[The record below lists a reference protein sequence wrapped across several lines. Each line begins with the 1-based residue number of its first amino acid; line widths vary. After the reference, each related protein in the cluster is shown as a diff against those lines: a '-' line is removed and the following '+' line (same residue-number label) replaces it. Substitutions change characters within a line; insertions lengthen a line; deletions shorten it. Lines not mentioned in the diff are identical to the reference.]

1 MIWFWIG
8 FLALVGTFL
17 ALDLGVF
24 HRKAHAVTIKEA
36 LIWSVVWVTTS
47 LLFSVFIYFAYANHW
62 LGLGRAIEGAR
73 APDLANGLDGTT
85 AFIKYITGYLI
96 EWSLSVDN
104 IFVIALIFGYFRIP
118 DKYQHRVLFWGIM
131 GAIVMRGVFIGLGAE
146 LINRFHWIIW
156 VFGLFLIYTAIK
168 MLRSDEE
175 ADPSKSWALK
185 QVYKRFRVTDTLHGT
200 RFFVYEGEIAA
211 AEAKAA
217 AEPGHTPHEAST
229 APRDAGAPEKV
240 DRADLGKRVLTPL
253 AVALVIVEVTD
264 LIFAVDSIPAIFG
277 ITTDPFLVFTS
288 NIFAIL
294 GLRSMYFALAG
305 LLDKFHLLKTA
316 LALILGFVGIKML
329 FAKQIEYGLGLSHNQ
344 FAVATLAVIL
354 LLLTGGVVLSLL
366 FPKQAAPHG
375 ANERLAERGTE
386 EMRHPHAADEHD
398 ERA

>member
-1 MIWFWIG
+1 MIWFWLG

-36 LIWSVVWVTTS
+36 LIWSAVWITTS
-47 LLFSVFIYFAYANHW
+47 LLFSVFIFFAYSNHW
-62 LGLGRAIEGAR
+62 LGLGEPRPGER

-131 GAIVMRGVFIGLGAE
+131 GAIVMRGIFIGLGAE
-146 LINRFHWIIW
+146 LIDRFHWIIY
-156 VFGLFLIYTAIK
+156 VFGVFLIYTAFK

-185 QVYKRFRVTDTLHGT
+185 QVYKRFAVTDTLHGT

-211 AEAKAA
+211 GEAKAA
-217 AEPGHTPHEAST
+217 EN
-229 APRDAGAPEKV
+229 V
-240 DRADLGKRVLTPL
+240 DHVPDEGQAGKRDVGKPEHVHKADRGKRILTPL

-305 LLDKFHLLKTA
+305 LLHKFHLLKTA
-316 LALILGFVGIKML
+316 LALILGFVGVKML
-329 FAKQIEYGLGLSHNQ
+329 FAKQIEGALGISHNA
-344 FAVATLAVIL
+344 FAVATLFVIL
-354 LLLTGGVVLSLL
+354 GLLAGGVILSLM
-366 FPKQAAPHG
+366 FPKKAEPHTTG
-375 ANERLAERGTE
+375 EALAEGATE
-386 EMRHPHAADEHD
+386 PIREKGASVPSDDAK
-398 ERA
+398 